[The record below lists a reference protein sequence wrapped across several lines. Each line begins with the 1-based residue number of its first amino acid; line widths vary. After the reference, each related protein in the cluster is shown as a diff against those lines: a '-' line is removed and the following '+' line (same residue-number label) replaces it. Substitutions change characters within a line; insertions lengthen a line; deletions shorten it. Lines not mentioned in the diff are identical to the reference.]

1 MFIKVE
7 PAGFFMYTVQMAF
20 DLENPDS
27 EDNLVKD
34 YLTGH
39 ELEPRYQWEADLDG
53 RNCQWFQFGGCYL
66 GNHLQGIGQ
75 IQRNAVEV
83 ELLTEEITRRLDSN
97 PQQTAALTEESR
109 QNLVT
114 ALVTELHQ
122 PEIFAP
128 NEEGL
133 LAVNLDQKQL
143 SQALHRLLPA

>member
-27 EDNLVKD
+27 EDALVKD

-39 ELEPRYQWEADLDG
+39 ELEPRYQWEANLDG

-83 ELLTEEITRRLDSN
+83 ELLTEEINRYLDGD
-97 PQQTAALTEESR
+97 ADLTEVLAGDSR
-109 QNLVT
+109 DMLIN
-114 ALVTELHQ
+114 ALVAEFHQ
-122 PEIFAP
+122 EEAFAP
-128 NEEGL
+128 NDEGL
-133 LAVNLDQKQL
+133 LAVTLDPEELGQAVQK
-143 SQALHRLLPA
+143 LLAA

>member
-27 EDNLVKD
+27 EDALVKD

-39 ELEPRYQWEADLDG
+39 ELEPRYQWEADIDG

-83 ELLTEEITRRLDSN
+83 ELLTEEINRRLDSN

-133 LAVNLDQKQL
+133 LAVNLDQEQFSKT
-143 SQALHRLLPA
+143 LHRILPG

>member
-97 PQQTAALTEESR
+97 PQQTDALTEESR
-109 QNLVT
+109 QNLI
-114 ALVTELHQ
+114 ASLVTELHQ

>member
-133 LAVNLDQKQL
+133 LAVNLDQKRL